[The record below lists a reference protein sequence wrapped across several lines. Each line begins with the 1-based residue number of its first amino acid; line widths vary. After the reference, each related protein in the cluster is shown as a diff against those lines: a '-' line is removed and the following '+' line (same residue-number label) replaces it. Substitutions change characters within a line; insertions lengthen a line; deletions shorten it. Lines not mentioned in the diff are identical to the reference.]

1 MSRSSECELTAWN
14 DVRPHFPA
22 QVLRVVPLATHTAE
36 RTTWPLSEE
45 VQAALQRVDQ
55 LLTGTPLSTADPVV
69 NSEIK
74 RTAVSIGASSA
85 LERCV
90 QSSANCSQ
98 PGPTTDHCHEGEF
111 ECPRPG
117 EPSSLAASS
126 TLALLATEDEEAV
139 ARRAWQARELAR
151 WTRDEAERAEFRRFT
166 TGS

>member
-1 MSRSSECELTAWN
+1 MSRSSECELAAWN

-22 QVLRVVPLATHTAE
+22 RVLRVVPLATHTAE
-36 RTTWPLSEE
+36 RATRPLSEE

-55 LLTGTPLSTADPVV
+55 LLTDTPLSTVDSVI

-74 RTAVSIGASSA
+74 GAAVSIEASSA
-85 LERCV
+85 FERCV
-90 QSSANCSQ
+90 QSAANCNQS
-98 PGPTTDHCHEGEF
+98 GPTTDHYDEGEF

-117 EPSSLAASS
+117 EPSSVAALS